1 MAHRREMLDAARRV
15 FGRRGFDRATM
26 DEIAEEAGFAK
37 GTFYQ
42 HFKDKTALFIV
53 VIEEDFNELIKA
65 MDEAMAAA
73 DGAAEIVKGCV
84 TAELKYFE
92 RRKEFYDI
100 FVSHWPTSFTGEID
114 ALRQAMLKRV
124 EELTSSLARH
134 LKRGVDKGEIKPYD
148 VRLLATLL
156 MGMASSYSYEVLTGK
171 ANYSIEEAAETIANI
186 YMDGVR
192 ADR

>member
-1 MAHRREMLDAARRV
+1 
-15 FGRRGFDRATM
+15 
-26 DEIAEEAGFAK
+26 
-37 GTFYQ
+37 
-42 HFKDKTALFIV
+42 
-53 VIEEDFNELIKA
+53 
-65 MDEAMAAA
+65 
-73 DGAAEIVKGCV
+73 
-84 TAELKYFE
+84 
-92 RRKEFYDI
+92 
-100 FVSHWPTSFTGEID
+100 
-114 ALRQAMLKRV
+114 MLKRV

-134 LKRGVDKGEIKPYD
+134 LKRGVDEGEIKPYD